1 MSSSQLVKCLGFI
14 FLLECTAKMLSRSF
28 KQILNQSY
36 STTYNT
42 LKPLQ
47 INVNIFLFKHL
58 FDFILSALLNF
69 CEISIEIIRVTTSV

>member
-14 FLLECTAKMLSRSF
+14 FLLECTAKMLNRSF

-47 INVNIFLFKHL
+47 INVNIFLFKHYL
-58 FDFILSALLNF
+58 FDFILSAVLNF
-69 CEISIEIIRVTTSV
+69 VK